1 MAPENT
7 NPTGYAPVG
16 GCLVVGRRRQYPPAG
31 WTDVKTV
38 DEVLSGEAASALRE
52 YKRSVQL
59 ALPGV
64 EKLILFGSRARG
76 EARPDSDYDVAVLLR
91 DDADVPLVRR
101 TLSDL
106 AYTHVL
112 NGFFVRPIPLPPGY
126 LDTGAKP
133 PTELA
138 EAILRDGA
146 EVT

>member
-1 MAPENT
+1 M
-7 NPTGYAPVG
+7 
-16 GCLVVGRRRQYPPAG
+16 
-31 WTDVKTV
+31 
-38 DEVLSGEAASALRE
+38 
-52 YKRSVQL
+52 
-59 ALPGV
+59 PGV

-91 DDADVPLVRR
+91 DDRDVPRVRR

-106 AYTHVL
+106 AYEHVL
-112 NGFFVRPIPLPPGY
+112 KGFFVRPIALPPGY
-126 LDTGAKP
+126 LDCKARR

>member
-1 MAPENT
+1 MVDSHESLIVRQA
-7 NPTGYAPVG
+7 
-16 GCLVVGRRRQYPPAG
+16 GC
-31 WTDVKTV
+31 DVRTV
-38 DEVLSGEAASALRE
+38 DDTLSGEAASTLRE

-59 ALPGV
+59 ALPEV

-91 DDADVPLVRR
+91 DDADVSRVRR

-106 AYTHVL
+106 AYEHVL
-112 NGFFVRPIPLPPGY
+112 AGFFVRPIPLPHGF
-126 LDTGAKP
+126 LDTGAQR